1 MRDYREL
8 LIWQKAHE
16 LTLLVYQATAV
27 FPGDE
32 RFGLVSQMRRVSASI
47 AINIAEGSGRETP
60 KDFAHFI
67 QMAIGSCSELKYE
80 LLLSNDLGYISQE
93 TYDDLSFRAS
103 EALRMMVAYN
113 EKIRQNFLKN
123 ETVN

>member
-1 MRDYREL
+1 M
-8 LIWQKAHE
+8 
-16 LTLLVYQATAV
+16 TLLVYQATAV

-32 RFGLVSQMRRVSASI
+32 RFGLVSQMRRASASI

-67 QMAIGSCSELKYE
+67 QMAIGSCSGLEYE

-113 EKIRQNFLKN
+113 EKIRQNLLKN

>member
-1 MRDYREL
+1 MRDYRKL

-32 RFGLVSQMRRVSASI
+32 RFGLVSQMRRASASI
-47 AINIAEGSGRETP
+47 AINIAEGSGIETP

-67 QMAIGSCSELKYE
+67 QMAIGSCSELEYE

-113 EKIRQNFLKN
+113 EKIRQNLLKN

>member
-60 KDFAHFI
+60 NDFAHFI
-67 QMAIGSCSELKYE
+67 QMAIGSCSELKYK

-113 EKIRQNFLKN
+113 EKIRQNLLKN

>member
-1 MRDYREL
+1 MRDYRKL

-67 QMAIGSCSELKYE
+67 QMAIGSCSELEYE

-113 EKIRQNFLKN
+113 EKIRQNLLKN

>member
-1 MRDYREL
+1 M
-8 LIWQKAHE
+8 
-16 LTLLVYQATAV
+16 
-27 FPGDE
+27 
-32 RFGLVSQMRRVSASI
+32 S
-47 AINIAEGSGRETP
+47 
-60 KDFAHFI
+60 
-67 QMAIGSCSELKYE
+67 SELEYE

-113 EKIRQNFLKN
+113 EKIRQNLLKN

>member
-1 MRDYREL
+1 M
-8 LIWQKAHE
+8 
-16 LTLLVYQATAV
+16 TLLVYQATAV

-32 RFGLVSQMRRVSASI
+32 RFGLVSQMRRASASI
-47 AINIAEGSGRETP
+47 AINIAECSGRETP

-67 QMAIGSCSELKYE
+67 QMAIGSCSELEYE

-113 EKIRQNFLKN
+113 EKIRQNLLKN

>member
-1 MRDYREL
+1 MRDYRKL

-47 AINIAEGSGRETP
+47 AINIAEGSGIETP

-113 EKIRQNFLKN
+113 EKIRQNLLKN